1 MRPPEPKATGSNPV
15 SRADGSRP
23 GTKRNSKGARA
34 ASRASR
40 PLARSLPVLDAKP
53 FKTRGGWECAR
64 CVMAGGLCADH
75 GLAEI
80 RKRVAK
86 LEEMAGAHP

>member
-1 MRPPEPKATGSNPV
+1 MNRPPEPKATGSNPV

-23 GTKRNSKGARA
+23 GTKRKSKGARA
-34 ASRASR
+34 ASGGRR

-75 GLAEI
+75 GLAEL
-80 RKRVAK
+80 RERVAR
-86 LEEMAGAHP
+86 LEAEAHP